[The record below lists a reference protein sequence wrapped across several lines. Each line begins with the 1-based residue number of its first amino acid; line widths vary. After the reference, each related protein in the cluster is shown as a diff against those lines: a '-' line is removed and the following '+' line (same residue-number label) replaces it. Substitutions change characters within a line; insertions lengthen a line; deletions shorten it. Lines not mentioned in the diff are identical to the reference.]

1 MTKAA
6 LVSGFLEEDSDV
18 VRFEDAGHFDSP
30 YPQRPTPAVNGFHEE
45 PSAAESGDLK
55 RKQEELLRLRH
66 ALLEKERETNHL
78 ELRKEREERF
88 NTGRR
93 EMCEKFARW
102 QVRLERELYNAQKAI
117 EEITVAKDL
126 FDRHQNLLRGMQPES
141 WQRSHIDSELDN
153 ALGAVEDA
161 EDEFTK
167 TTRRLSSV
175 LPSDPQPVAAAP
187 AVTHAQH
194 QSALTD
200 DFKHNMRR
208 GLAFTLPLGVMVMSA
223 IILARILFH

>member
-30 YPQRPTPAVNGFHEE
+30 YPQRPTPAVNGFREE
-45 PSAAESGDLK
+45 PAPTEPNDLK

-93 EMCEKFARW
+93 DMCEKFARW
-102 QVRLERELYNAQKAI
+102 QVRLERELYSAQKAI

-126 FDRHQNLLRGMQPES
+126 FDRHLNLLRGMQPES
-141 WQRSHIDSELDN
+141 WQRSNIDAELDN

-161 EDEFTK
+161 EDEFAK
-167 TTRRLSSV
+167 TSRRLASV
-175 LPSDPQPVAAAP
+175 LPSDN
-187 AVTHAQH
+187 QH
-194 QSALTD
+194 QAPHTPAQPPPQAALTD
-200 DFKHNMRR
+200 DFMHNMRR
-208 GLAFTLPLGVMVMSA
+208 GFAFTLPLGVMVLSA
-223 IILARILFH
+223 IILARILFR